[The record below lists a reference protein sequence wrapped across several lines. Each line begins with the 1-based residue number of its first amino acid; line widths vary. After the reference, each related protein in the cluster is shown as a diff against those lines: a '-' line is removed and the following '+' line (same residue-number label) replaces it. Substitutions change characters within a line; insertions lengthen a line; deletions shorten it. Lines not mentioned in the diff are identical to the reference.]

1 MKFNTRKYVAVA
13 TILSLVCVISI
24 TKTNKS
30 SSDSYV
36 SPARLIRDEEVQRLN
51 SMRNTK
57 KKRDAG
63 TLKVLDETEDIWL
76 RQSVEQ
82 HAALK
87 EMVGRESIISF
98 FDILYQLTLTLSLL
112 IIHSST
118 RFVNSPL
125 HSRSKT
131 WSVSLFAAGRRR

>member
-36 SPARLIRDEEVQRLN
+36 SPARLRRDKEVQRLKL
-51 SMRNTK
+51 MRNQK
-57 KKRDAG
+57 KMRDAG

-87 EMVGRESIISF
+87 EMVGRDSIISL
-98 FDILYQLTLTLSLL
+98 FDILY
-112 IIHSST
+112 
-118 RFVNSPL
+118 
-125 HSRSKT
+125 
-131 WSVSLFAAGRRR
+131 